1 MYLVHGG
8 EYQRVVII
16 VAHNIA
22 MAFLAGVALAFPVQK
37 YKNAHMQ
44 ILQSR
49 LHHKFEKDIFSGFDV
64 GEKNSSVRLNISRF
78 AR

>member
-22 MAFLAGVALAFPVQK
+22 MAFLAGVALVFPVQK
-37 YKNAHMQ
+37 YKSTKVH
-44 ILQSR
+44 ICRSYSL
-49 LHHKFEKDIFSGFDV
+49 GFITNSKKTYFQGSMLV
-64 GEKNSSVRLNISRF
+64 KNQ
-78 AR
+78 